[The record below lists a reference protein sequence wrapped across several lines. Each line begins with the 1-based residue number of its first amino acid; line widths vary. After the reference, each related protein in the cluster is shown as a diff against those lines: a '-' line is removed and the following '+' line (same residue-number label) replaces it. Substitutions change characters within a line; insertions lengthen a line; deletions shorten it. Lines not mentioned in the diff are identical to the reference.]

1 MNTNVK
7 IGSAILL
14 LTLAVACNKK
24 AEETYS
30 AKSSNYSADTVAV
43 IDSTAVE
50 ESMSS
55 SAAKEDKNS
64 KRKFIRTAD
73 ARFKVKD
80 VTTSTIK
87 IENLTQKFGGFVTLS
102 ELRSNVTEDDE
113 TQVSQDSL
121 LKTTRYEVNNTIAL
135 RVPNVKLDTILKCI
149 AKEIQFLDYRV
160 IKADDVNLQLLA
172 NELSQKRNA
181 NTSKR
186 LENAIDKKG
195 NKLKDINQ
203 SEENLASKKENSD
216 NAYINNLSLKDQ
228 VNFSTVTLELYQN
241 EQIRYE
247 LVANEKNIN
256 AYRPNLGLQIWESIK
271 SGWFIFE
278 GIIAFL
284 VQLWPL
290 FFFGL
295 LAWFGFK
302 KWKTIKKV
310 A

>member
-1 MNTNVK
+1 M
-7 IGSAILL
+7 L
-14 LTLAVACNKK
+14 LTLAIACNKK
-24 AEETYS
+24 AEETPGVHAMELS
-30 AKSSNYSADTVAV
+30 KSEAAA
-43 IDSTAVE
+43 DSTAVE
-50 ESMSS
+50 ETMSS
-55 SAAKEDKNS
+55 SAAVEDKNS

-80 VTTSTIK
+80 VMQSTNK
-87 IENLTQKFGGFVTLS
+87 IEHLTKNFGGFVTLS
-102 ELRSNVTEDDE
+102 ELRSNITENDE

-121 LKTTRYEVNNTIAL
+121 LKTSRYEVNNTIAL
-135 RVPNVKLDTILKCI
+135 RVPNIKLDTLLRSL
-149 AKEIQFLDYRV
+149 AKEVQFLDYRV

-172 NELSQKRNA
+172 NELSQQRNA

-195 NKLKDINQ
+195 NKLKDINE

-216 NAYINNLSLKDQ
+216 NAYINSLSLKDQ

-241 EQIRYE
+241 EQLRYE
-247 LVANEKNIN
+247 MVANEKNVN
-256 AYRPNLGLQIWESIK
+256 AYRPNLGLQVWESIK
-271 SGWFIFE
+271 TGWFIFE

-284 VQLWPL
+284 VQLWPF
-290 FFFGL
+290 FFFGF

>member
-1 MNTNVK
+1 M
-7 IGSAILL
+7 L

-24 AEETYS
+24 AEENY
-30 AKSSNYSADTVAV
+30 AVKSSNYEVAV
-43 IDSTAVE
+43 DNASAE
-50 ESMSS
+50 EDMSS
-55 SAAKEDKNS
+55 SAAVEDKNS

-80 VTTSTIK
+80 VAQSTYK
-87 IENLTQKFGGFVTLS
+87 IENLTKNVGGFVTLS
-102 ELRSNVTEDDE
+102 ELRSNIIENDE

-121 LKTTRYEVNNTIAL
+121 LQTTRYEVNNTIAL
-135 RVPNVKLDTILKCI
+135 RVPNVKLDTLLRSL
-149 AKEIQFLDYRV
+149 AKEVQFLDYRV
-160 IKADDVNLQLLA
+160 IKADDVNLQLLT

-195 NKLKDINQ
+195 NKLKDIND

-241 EQIRYE
+241 EKIRYE
-247 LVANEKNIN
+247 MVANEKNIN

-284 VQLWPL
+284 VNFGQLFSSL
-290 FFFGL
+290 F
-295 LAWFGFK
+295 
-302 KWKTIKKV
+302 
-310 A
+310 

>member
-7 IGSAILL
+7 IGSAMLL

-24 AEETYS
+24 AEESYS
-30 AKSSNYSADTVAV
+30 VKSENYSEEAVAV
-43 IDSTAVE
+43 DSTSVE
-50 ESMSS
+50 ENMSS
-55 SAAKEDKNS
+55 SAAVEDKNS

-80 VTTSTIK
+80 VAQSTYK
-87 IENLTQKFGGFVTLS
+87 IENLTKNMGGFVTLS
-102 ELRSNVTEDDE
+102 ELRSNITENDE

-121 LKTTRYEVNNTIAL
+121 LQTTRYEVNNTLAL
-135 RVPNVKLDTILKCI
+135 RVPNIKLDTLLRSL
-149 AKEIQFLDYRV
+149 AKEVQFLDYRV
-160 IKADDVNLQLLA
+160 IKSDDVNLQFLA

-181 NTSKR
+181 NTSRR

-195 NKLKDINQ
+195 NKLKDINE
-203 SEENLASKKENSD
+203 SEENLAAKKENSD

-247 LVANEKNIN
+247 MVANEKNIN

-278 GIIAFL
+278 GIIAFI

-302 KWKTIKKV
+302 KWKTVKKV

>member
-1 MNTNVK
+1 M
-7 IGSAILL
+7 L

-24 AEETYS
+24 AEENY
-30 AKSSNYSADTVAV
+30 AVKSSNYEVAV
-43 IDSTAVE
+43 DSASVE
-50 ESMSS
+50 EDMSS
-55 SAAKEDKNS
+55 SAAVEDKNS

-80 VTTSTIK
+80 VAQSTYK
-87 IENLTQKFGGFVTLS
+87 IENLTKNVGGFVTLS
-102 ELRSNVTEDDE
+102 ELRSNIIENDE

-121 LKTTRYEVNNTIAL
+121 LQTTRYEVNNTIAL
-135 RVPNVKLDTILKCI
+135 RVPNVKLDTLLRSL
-149 AKEIQFLDYRV
+149 AKEVQFLDYRV
-160 IKADDVNLQLLA
+160 IKADDVNLQLLT

-195 NKLKDINQ
+195 NKLKDIND
-203 SEENLASKKENSD
+203 SEENLDSKKENSD

-241 EQIRYE
+241 EKIRYE
-247 LVANEKNIN
+247 MIANEKNIN

-284 VQLWPL
+284 VQLWPIV
-290 FFFGL
+290 FFTF
-295 LAWFGFK
+295 LAWLGFK
-302 KWKTIKKV
+302 KWKNIKKV

>member
-1 MNTNVK
+1 MITKFK
-7 IGSAILL
+7 IGGAIML
-14 LTLAVACNKK
+14 LTLTVACNKK
-24 AEETYS
+24 AEETY
-30 AKSSNYSADTVAV
+30 AVKNSNYEVAV
-43 IDSTAVE
+43 DSASVE
-50 ESMSS
+50 EDMSS
-55 SAAKEDKNS
+55 SAAVEDKNS

-80 VTTSTIK
+80 VAQSTYK
-87 IENLTQKFGGFVTLS
+87 IENLTKSVGGFVTLS
-102 ELRSNVTEDDE
+102 ELRSNIIENDE

-121 LKTTRYEVNNTIAL
+121 LQTTRYEVNNTIAL
-135 RVPNVKLDTILKCI
+135 RVPNVKLDTLLRSL
-149 AKEIQFLDYRV
+149 AKEVQFLDYRV
-160 IKADDVNLQLLA
+160 IKADDVNLQILT

-195 NKLKDINQ
+195 NKLKDIND
-203 SEENLASKKENSD
+203 SEENLALKKENSD

-241 EQIRYE
+241 EKLRYE
-247 LVANEKNIN
+247 MVANEKNIN

-284 VQLWPL
+284 VQLWPIV
-290 FFFGL
+290 FFTF
-295 LAWFGFK
+295 LAWLAFK
-302 KWKTIKKV
+302 KWKNIKKV
-310 A
+310 V

>member
-1 MNTNVK
+1 MITKFK
-7 IGSAILL
+7 IGGAIML

-24 AEETYS
+24 AEENY
-30 AKSSNYSADTVAV
+30 AVKSSNYEVAV
-43 IDSTAVE
+43 DSASAE
-50 ESMSS
+50 EDMSS
-55 SAAKEDKNS
+55 SAAVEDKNS

-80 VTTSTIK
+80 VAQSTYK
-87 IENLTQKFGGFVTLS
+87 IENLTKNVGGFVTLS
-102 ELRSNVTEDDE
+102 ELRSNIIENDE

-121 LKTTRYEVNNTIAL
+121 LQTTRYEVNNTIAL
-135 RVPNVKLDTILKCI
+135 RVPNVKLDTLLRSL
-149 AKEIQFLDYRV
+149 AKEVQFLDYRV
-160 IKADDVNLQLLA
+160 IKADDVNLQLLT

-195 NKLKDINQ
+195 NKLKDIND

-241 EQIRYE
+241 EKIRYE
-247 LVANEKNIN
+247 MVANEKNIN

-284 VQLWPL
+284 VQLWPIV
-290 FFFGL
+290 FFTF
-295 LAWFGFK
+295 LAWLAFK
-302 KWKTIKKV
+302 KWKNIKKAV
-310 A
+310 

>member
-1 MNTNVK
+1 MKTNFK
-7 IGSAILL
+7 IGGAILL
-14 LTLAVACNKK
+14 LTLAIACNKK
-24 AEETYS
+24 GEESKGVQAMELSKVESIT
-30 AKSSNYSADTVAV
+30 
-43 IDSTAVE
+43 DSTSVE
-50 ESMSS
+50 ENMSS
-55 SAAKEDKNS
+55 SAAVEDKNS

-80 VTTSTIK
+80 VAQSTYK
-87 IENLTQKFGGFVTLS
+87 IENLAKNFGGFVTLS
-102 ELRSNVTEDDE
+102 ELRSNITEDDE

-121 LKTTRYEVNNTIAL
+121 LKTTRYEVNNTMSL
-135 RVPNVKLDTILKCI
+135 RVPNMKLDTLLRSL
-149 AKEIQFLDYRV
+149 AKEVQFLDYRI

-181 NTSKR
+181 TTSKR

-195 NKLKDINQ
+195 NKLKEIN
-203 SEENLASKKENSD
+203 EAEANLASKKENSD
-216 NAYINNLSLKDQ
+216 TSYINNLSLKDQ

-241 EQIRYE
+241 EQLKYE

-256 AYRPNLGLQIWESIK
+256 AYRPNLGLQVWESIK
-271 SGWFIFE
+271 TGWFIFE
-278 GIIAFL
+278 GIVAFL
-284 VQLWPL
+284 VQLWPIA
-290 FFFGL
+290 FFGV

>member
-1 MNTNVK
+1 M
-7 IGSAILL
+7 L

-24 AEETYS
+24 AEETY
-30 AKSSNYSADTVAV
+30 AVKNSNYEVAV
-43 IDSTAVE
+43 DSASVE
-50 ESMSS
+50 EDMSS
-55 SAAKEDKNS
+55 SAAVEDKNS

-80 VTTSTIK
+80 VAQSTYK
-87 IENLTQKFGGFVTLS
+87 IENLTKSVGGFVTLS
-102 ELRSNVTEDDE
+102 ELRSNIIENDE

-121 LKTTRYEVNNTIAL
+121 LQTTRYEVNNTISL
-135 RVPNVKLDTILKCI
+135 RVPNVKLDTLLRSL
-149 AKEIQFLDYRV
+149 AKEVQFLDYRV
-160 IKADDVNLQLLA
+160 IKADDVNLQLLT

-195 NKLKDINQ
+195 NKLKDIND

-228 VNFSTVTLELYQN
+228 VNFSTVTLELYEN
-241 EQIRYE
+241 EKLRYE
-247 LVANEKNIN
+247 MVANEKNIN

-284 VQLWPL
+284 VQLWPIV
-290 FFFGL
+290 FFTFL
-295 LAWFGFK
+295 VWLAFK
-302 KWKTIKKV
+302 KWKNIKKV
-310 A
+310 V

>member
-1 MNTNVK
+1 M
-7 IGSAILL
+7 LL
-14 LTLAVACNKK
+14 MLAVACNKK
-24 AEETYS
+24 AEES
-30 AKSSNYSADTVAV
+30 QEMKLSMPEAIAV
-43 IDSTAVE
+43 DSTAVA

-55 SAAKEDKNS
+55 SAAVEDKNS

-80 VTTSTIK
+80 VAQSTYK
-87 IENLTQKFGGFVTLS
+87 IENLTKSMGGFVTLS
-102 ELRSNVTEDDE
+102 ELRSNITENDE

-121 LKTTRYEVNNTIAL
+121 LQTTRYEVNNTLAL
-135 RVPNVKLDTILKCI
+135 RVPNIKLDTLLRSL
-149 AKEIQFLDYRV
+149 AKEVQFLDYRV

-195 NKLKDINQ
+195 NKLKDINE

-216 NAYINNLSLKDQ
+216 TAYINNLSLKDQ

-247 LVANEKNIN
+247 MVANEKNIN
-256 AYRPNLGLQIWESIK
+256 AYRPNLGLQVWESIK

-290 FFFGL
+290 FFFGFF
-295 LAWFGFK
+295 AWFGFK
-302 KWKTIKKV
+302 KWKTNKKV